1 VNIALTQPSNLIK
14 QIKFNVF
21 GMHMLAEGRD
31 RKWRFYYCGSEGK
44 RRPANDIAATNISES
59 ELEQYLD
66 DIFHEMATSGNS
78 TVKREE

>member
-1 VNIALTQPSNLIK
+1 MNIALAQLRNRIK

-31 RKWRFYYCGSEGK
+31 RKWRFYYRGSEGK
-44 RRPANDIAATNISES
+44 RRPANDIVATNISES
-59 ELEQYLD
+59 ELEQFLG
-66 DIFHEMATSGNS
+66 DIFHEMATLDNN